1 MKFNHFFIPQGAKV
15 VHDENLNLFTITYN
29 KGTRE
34 NPIMEE
40 LKLHADSSIILD
52 TGNALKPGIIDH
64 HQPGCEFADKC
75 VAHIVVNKGSSY
87 LEHLLDKAEV
97 NVVTHFIPDL
107 DALGSVYFTLKYLR
121 NEAFTFLDQQVADYI
136 NMVDMGKLS
145 LDPEKPIGIASL
157 WLHHT
162 NIKDYSAAY
171 TQEFNQDLLAKGLL
185 FMEGVFKVIETDEN
199 PYTNEGFEQILA
211 FEEPIKDILN
221 DASNYRL
228 DVENSITGII
238 EMYNSDT
245 RGMDEVEV
253 IISRDARSFLWKY
266 MVRGDRNNSLFG
278 NGFKLTCLHV
288 TGKRGAIISV
298 DPNYPYDLKGLG
310 VYLDTLE
317 ITQLLNSEGIE
328 EIINGVDGGP
338 RSGFHRNNPWYDGRG
353 THNFTIIDVPRG
365 GTMLSE
371 TQINDA
377 IFAYQLWPDYG
388 VVCNINPV
396 AQQPISQEDLN
407 ALIALPL
414 EKRPQIS
421 KNSENKVIH
430 SQIDEYLSVL
440 CKFQIDTF
448 LTAPKLLRYD
458 ETFGTHIEAL
468 CLKPENDVF
477 LNLDEIKTALK
488 NIHSIA
494 YNEYQHITKCKHW
507 SELLSTY
514 VANGFN
520 FFNSRAYDKQ
530 KNEAINEIS
539 PYLNYTFIKGILNTC
554 NSLPASAF
562 AQLFIRVETSI
573 KHVDL
578 PYEMLGM
585 QTAFPEAFSPES
597 LQNLLQSNDNV
608 STTCQSILGHFAYE
622 RDDEPHFE
630 EVPIYSFNSIKN
642 YIDDLFHLLNVED
655 PELKGRINRFKK
667 TDFKQLVPEQQGEI
681 KANKLEILLET
692 LSQGKHVLI
701 EQVFGEKCKN
711 LRVKKYQLINKV
723 TNPHVLSCLIKLDF
737 EQLKQQ
743 SFGTIREQIGQ
754 LEKTSQND
762 PILDDFIKE
771 LKLFE
776 ELASLSML
784 INRIDRFSSMNGV
797 ATSDDY
803 LKALNK
809 LLYSLLR
816 VITLYTNFNNIDELQ
831 NELANAMGILNELR
845 MMPMELDRFETS
857 ALREK
862 MAVFIPVIVDEVNL
876 PVNDLDLQ
884 IQRGMEQFELIMGQ
898 GGIMEEIFKLP
909 LFYQQRFYDIFSG
922 FKRYY
927 KERLNFFRTDLKL
940 LIEESETGNETKLSE
955 RYILTCNNLI
965 SDSVAFDWQEL
976 KDQVDELEAPGEIS
990 SLFYTKYF
998 DWLKLNALPDKKEL
1012 YALNSEIRFA
1022 EGRSDEELTQI
1033 IINLPHP
1040 KSNEPIRIEELMMN
1054 FQLNDVIKHRPIN
1067 LIHDAYDFLI
1077 EHFISKYHV
1086 DNVRD
1091 TLAQFST
1098 KFPWYYR
1105 YLTDKKYLRML
1116 FIFLSL
1122 FMLGAGAFDG
1132 TRYKDKLA
1140 PLAEWM
1146 NQHIGGKLFQ
1156 FVSELFAYAWGL
1168 IISLSFII
1176 PLVFVFNYLYH
1187 RYILREKP
1195 DENDKEKKLNFFQ
1208 LIQNIEG
1215 KRSHLLYIPFV
1226 IPLLIVVLQMSN
1238 SDTIELINKIEG
1250 FRFFATLSLVVGLT
1264 ILSVYNYVKERNEKM
1279 STAWLIKRTEHMLW
1293 LHLIQAF
1300 IIAIFVIDLILRF
1313 QVDAS
1318 NFETEDGGLF
1328 FLGMSKY
1335 IEIKRG
1341 VIDVVIMPTF
1351 TIMITIL
1358 TLFFS
1363 FFIEKI
1369 FGGGN
1374 E

>member
-371 TQINDA
+371 VQINDA

-396 AQQPISQEDLN
+396 VQQPISQEDLD

-448 LTAPKLLRYD
+448 LSAPKLLRYD

-494 YNEYQHITKCKHW
+494 YNQYQHITKCKHW

-681 KANKLEILLET
+681 KANELEILLET

-743 SFGTIREQIGQ
+743 SFGAIREQIGQ
-754 LEKTSQND
+754 LEKSSQND

-784 INRIDRFSSMNGV
+784 VNRIDRFSSMNGA

-816 VITLYTNFNNIDELQ
+816 VITLYTNFNNIDELH

-1146 NQHIGGKLFQ
+1146 NQHIGAKLFQ

-1176 PLVFVFNYLYH
+1176 PLVFVLNYLYH

-1279 STAWLIKRTEHMLW
+1279 SIAWLIKRTEHMLW

>member
-371 TQINDA
+371 VQINDA

-396 AQQPISQEDLN
+396 VQQPISQEDLD

-448 LTAPKLLRYD
+448 LSAPKLLRYD

-494 YNEYQHITKCKHW
+494 YNQYQHITKCKHW

-681 KANKLEILLET
+681 KANELEILLET

-743 SFGTIREQIGQ
+743 SFGAIREQIGQ
-754 LEKTSQND
+754 LEKSSQND

-784 INRIDRFSSMNGV
+784 VNRIDRFSSMNGA

-990 SLFYTKYF
+990 SLFYSKYF
-998 DWLKLNALPDKKEL
+998 DWLKLNASTDKKEL

-1033 IINLPHP
+1033 IINLPQP

-1146 NQHIGGKLFQ
+1146 NQHIGAKLFQ

-1176 PLVFVFNYLYH
+1176 PLVFVLNYLYH

-1279 STAWLIKRTEHMLW
+1279 SIAWLIKRTEHMLW

>member
-1 MKFNHFFIPQGAKV
+1 MKFNYSFIPQGSKV
-15 VHDENLNLFTITYN
+15 VHDEDQNLFTITYN

-34 NPIMEE
+34 NPITETLE
-40 LKLHADSSIILD
+40 LPADSSIILD

-75 VAHIVVNKGSSY
+75 VAHIVVNNGIPY
-87 LEHLLDKAEV
+87 LEHLLDKEEV
-97 NVVTHFIPDL
+97 TIVTHFIPDL
-107 DALGSVYFTLKYLR
+107 DALGSVYFTRKYLK

-157 WLHHT
+157 WLHQT
-162 NIKDYSAAY
+162 NIKDYSTAF
-171 TQEFNQDLLAKGLL
+171 TQEFNQDLLAKGLM
-185 FMEGVFKVIETDEN
+185 FMDGVFEVIRTDEN
-199 PYTNEGFEQILA
+199 PYINEGFEQIAA

-228 DVENSITGII
+228 DVENSTTGII
-238 EMYNSDT
+238 ELYNSDT

-253 IISRDARSFLWKY
+253 IISRDAKSFLWKY

-278 NGFKLTCLHV
+278 NGFKLTCLHM

-328 EIINGVDGGP
+328 EIINGADGGP
-338 RSGFHRNNPWYDGRG
+338 RSGFHRKNPWYDGRG

-371 TQINDA
+371 AQINDA

-388 VVCNINPV
+388 VVCNISPV
-396 AQQPISQEDLN
+396 AQQPMSQEDLD
-407 ALIALPL
+407 ALMALPL
-414 EKRPQIS
+414 NKRPHIS
-421 KNSENKVIH
+421 KTSENTLIH
-430 SQIDEYLSVL
+430 PQINEYLSEL
-440 CKFQIDTF
+440 CSHQINTF
-448 LTAPKLLRYD
+448 LNAPKLFPYD
-458 ETFGTHIEAL
+458 ELFGSHIEEL
-468 CLKPENDVF
+468 CSKPENDVF
-477 LNLDEIKTALK
+477 LNLEEIKTALK
-488 NIHSIA
+488 NLHTIA
-494 YNEYQHITKCKHW
+494 YNEYQHITKCQHW
-507 SELLSTY
+507 SELLAIY

-520 FFNSRAYDKQ
+520 FFNSRAYEKQ
-530 KNEAINEIS
+530 KNNAINEIS
-539 PYLNYTFIKGILNTC
+539 PYLNYTFIKGLLNRC
-554 NSLPASAF
+554 ESLPPAAF
-562 AQLFIRVETSI
+562 SQLFTRVETSI
-573 KHVDL
+573 KQVDL
-578 PYEMLGM
+578 PYEILGM
-585 QTAFPEAFSPES
+585 QTAFPEAFSPDS
-597 LQNLLQSNDNV
+597 LKNMQSNDQI
-608 STTCQSILGHFAYE
+608 SGACTEMLGHFVYE

-655 PELKGRINRFKK
+655 PELKTQINRFKK
-667 TDFKQLVPEQQGEI
+667 TDFKQIVPEQLSDSNAHELEDLV
-681 KANKLEILLET
+681 KTLNKGKEYLLDR
-692 LSQGKHVLI
+692 
-701 EQVFGEKCKN
+701 VFGDKCKN

-723 TNPHVLSCLIKLDF
+723 SEPKVLSNLIKLDF
-737 EQLKQQ
+737 EQLKKR
-743 SFGTIREQIGQ
+743 SFGAIREQIGQ
-754 LEKTSQND
+754 LEKSSQQD
-762 PILDDFIKE
+762 PMLDDFIKE

-784 INRIDRFSSMNGV
+784 VTRIDRFSSLNGI
-797 ATSDDY
+797 ANLDDY
-803 LKALNK
+803 LKSLNR

-816 VITLYTNFNNIDELQ
+816 VITLYTNFNNIEELQ

-845 MMPMELDRFETS
+845 MMQMELDRFETS

-898 GGIMEEIFKLP
+898 GGIMDEITKLP
-909 LFYQQRFYDIFSG
+909 LFYQQRFNDIFSG

-927 KERLNFFRTDLKL
+927 KERIEFLRTDLKL

-976 KDQVDELEAPGEIS
+976 KDQVDELQEPGEIS
-990 SLFYTKYF
+990 PLFYSKYF
-998 DWLKLNALPDKKEL
+998 DWLKLNASTDKKEL

-1022 EGRSDEELTQI
+1022 EGRSDEDLTQI
-1033 IINLPHP
+1033 VVNLPNP
-1040 KSNEPIRIEELMMN
+1040 KSNEPIRIEELVIN
-1054 FQLNDVIKHRPIN
+1054 FQLADVIKHRPIN

-1077 EHFISKYHV
+1077 DHFISKYHV

-1132 TRYKDKLA
+1132 TRYNDKLA

-1146 NQHIGGKLFQ
+1146 HQRIGGKLFL

-1176 PLVFVFNYLYH
+1176 PLVFVLNYLYH

-1250 FRFFATLSLVVGLT
+1250 FRFFATLALVVGLT
-1264 ILSVYNYVKERNEKM
+1264 ILSVYNYVKDRNAKM
-1279 STAWLIKRTEHMLW
+1279 SGAWLIKRTEHMLW

-1328 FLGMSKY
+1328 FLGMSKH

>member
-317 ITQLLNSEGIE
+317 ITQLLSSEGIE

-371 TQINDA
+371 DQINDA

-388 VVCNINPV
+388 VICNISPV
-396 AQQPISQEDLN
+396 TQQPMSQEDLD

-448 LTAPKLLRYD
+448 LSAPKLLRYD

-494 YNEYQHITKCKHW
+494 YNQYQHITKCKHW

-681 KANKLEILLET
+681 KANELEILLET

-743 SFGTIREQIGQ
+743 SFGAIREQIGQ
-754 LEKTSQND
+754 LEKSSQND

-784 INRIDRFSSMNGV
+784 VNRIDRFSSMNGA

-990 SLFYTKYF
+990 SLFYSKYF
-998 DWLKLNALPDKKEL
+998 DWLKLNASTDKKEL

-1146 NQHIGGKLFQ
+1146 NQHIGAKLFQ

-1176 PLVFVFNYLYH
+1176 PLVFVLNYLYH

-1279 STAWLIKRTEHMLW
+1279 SIAWLIKRTEHMLW

>member
-29 KGTRE
+29 KGTHE

-40 LKLHADSSIILD
+40 LKLRADSSIILD

-75 VAHIVVNKGSSY
+75 VAHIVVNNGSSY

-185 FMEGVFKVIETDEN
+185 FMEDVFKVIETDEN

-211 FEEPIKDILN
+211 LEEPIKDILN

-228 DVENSITGII
+228 DVENSISGII

-253 IISRDARSFLWKY
+253 IISRDAQSFLWKY
-266 MVRGDRNNSLFG
+266 MVRGDRKNSLFG

-298 DPNYPYDLKGLG
+298 DPNCPYDLKGLG

-317 ITQLLNSEGIE
+317 ITQLLNSVGIE
-328 EIINGVDGGP
+328 EIINGADGGP

-396 AQQPISQEDLN
+396 AQQPISQEDLD

-448 LTAPKLLRYD
+448 LTAPKLIRYD
-458 ETFGTHIEAL
+458 ETYGTHIEAL

-494 YNEYQHITKCKHW
+494 YNQYQHITKCNHW

-530 KNEAINEIS
+530 KNEAINKIS
-539 PYLNYTFIKGILNTC
+539 PYLNYTFIKGLLNTC

-578 PYEMLGM
+578 PYEILGM

-597 LQNLLQSNDNV
+597 LQNLLLSNDKV

-667 TDFKQLVPEQQGEI
+667 TDFKQLVPEQQGEM
-681 KANKLEILLET
+681 KANELEILLET

-701 EQVFGEKCKN
+701 EQVFGEKCKD

-762 PILDDFIKE
+762 PILDDFIKK

-784 INRIDRFSSMNGV
+784 VNRINRFSSMNG
-797 ATSDDY
+797 AASNDDY

-831 NELANAMGILNELR
+831 NELANATEILNELR

-884 IQRGMEQFELIMGQ
+884 IQRGMEQSELIMGQ

-990 SLFYTKYF
+990 NLFYTKYF

-1146 NQHIGGKLFQ
+1146 NQHIGDKLFQ
-1156 FVSELFAYAWGL
+1156 FVSELFAYSWGL

-1176 PLVFVFNYLYH
+1176 PLVFVLNYLYH

>member
-1 MKFNHFFIPQGAKV
+1 MKFNYFFIPQGAKV
-15 VHDENLNLFTITYN
+15 IHDENQNLFSITYN
-29 KGTRE
+29 KGPRE
-34 NPIMEE
+34 NPIMETLE
-40 LKLHADSSIILD
+40 LPADSTIILD
-52 TGNALKPGIIDH
+52 TGNALSPGIIDH
-64 HQPGCEFADKC
+64 HQPGCKFADKC
-75 VAHIVVNKGSSY
+75 VAHIVVNNGIPY
-87 LEHLLDKAEV
+87 LEHLLGKEEV

-107 DALGSVYFTLKYLR
+107 DALGAVYFTLKYLK
-121 NEAFTFLDQQVADYI
+121 NEVFTFLDQQVADYI

-157 WLHHT
+157 WLHQT
-162 NIKDYSAAY
+162 NIKDFSTAF

-185 FMEGVFKVIETDEN
+185 FMEGVLKVIRTDEN
-199 PYTNEGFEQILA
+199 PYINQGFEQIPD

-221 DASNYRL
+221 DAANYRL

-238 EMYNSDT
+238 ELYNSDT

-253 IISRDARSFLWKY
+253 IISRDAKSFLWKY

-278 NGFKLTCLHV
+278 NGFKFTCLHT

-317 ITQLLNSEGIE
+317 VAELLSSQPLED
-328 EIINGVDGGP
+328 IINGADGGP

-371 TQINDA
+371 NQINET
-377 IFAYQLWPDYG
+377 IFAYQLWSDYG

-396 AQQPISQEDLN
+396 AQQPISQQAFD

-414 EKRPQIS
+414 NKRPHIT
-421 KNSENKVIH
+421 KTSENTLIH
-430 SQIDEYLSVL
+430 HQIDEYLSVL
-440 CKFQIDTF
+440 CSYQINTF
-448 LTAPKLLRYD
+448 LTAPKLLPYS
-458 ETFGTHIEAL
+458 ESFGSHIEEL
-468 CLKPENDVF
+468 CSKPENDVF
-477 LNLDEIKTALK
+477 LNLEEIKTALK
-488 NIHSIA
+488 NVHSIA
-494 YNEYQHITKCKHW
+494 YTEYQHITKCQHW
-507 SELLSTY
+507 SELLAMY
-514 VANGFN
+514 VAKGFN

-530 KNEAINEIS
+530 KNVAINEIS
-539 PYLNYTFIKGILNTC
+539 PYLNYTFIKGVLNRC
-554 NSLPASAF
+554 NSLPSTAF
-562 AQLFIRVETSI
+562 SELFIRVETSI

-578 PYEMLGM
+578 PYEILGM
-585 QTAFPEAFSPES
+585 QTAFPEAFSPIS
-597 LQNLLQSNDNV
+597 LKNLQSNEQV
-608 STTCQSILGHFAYE
+608 SLACKSMLGSFIYE

-630 EVPIYSFNSIKN
+630 EVPVYSFNSIKN

-655 PELKGRINRFKK
+655 PVLKAQINRFKK
-667 TDFKQLVPEQQGEI
+667 TDFKQLVPEQLSEI
-681 KANKLEILLET
+681 NADELEQLLKT
-692 LSQGKHVLI
+692 LSEGKDVLLDR
-701 EQVFGEKCKN
+701 VFGEKCKN
-711 LRVKKYQLINKV
+711 LRVTKYQLINKV
-723 TNPHVLSCLIKLDF
+723 TNPKVLSSLIKLDF
-737 EQLKQQ
+737 EQLKQR
-743 SFGTIREQIGQ
+743 SFGEIREQIGQ
-754 LEKTSQND
+754 IEKTSQHD
-762 PILDDFIKE
+762 PMLDDFIKE

-784 INRIDRFSSMNGV
+784 VARIDRFSSLSSV
-797 ATSDDY
+797 ATSDNY
-803 LKALNK
+803 LKALNR

-845 MMPMELDRFETS
+845 MMPVELDRFETS

-862 MAVFIPVIVDEVNL
+862 IAVFIPIIVDEVNL

-898 GGIMEEIFKLP
+898 RGIMEEIHKLP
-909 LFYQQRFYDIFSG
+909 LFYQQRFNDVFSG

-927 KERLNFFRTDLKL
+927 KERIAFFRTDLKL

-976 KDQVDELEAPGEIS
+976 KDQVDELQEPGEIS
-990 SLFYTKYF
+990 PLFYTKYF
-998 DWLKLNALPDKKEL
+998 DWLKLSALTDKKEL

-1040 KSNEPIRIEELMMN
+1040 KSNEPIRIEELVIN
-1054 FQLNDVIKHRPIN
+1054 FQLADVIKHRPIN

-1077 EHFISKYHV
+1077 DHFISKYHV

-1116 FIFLSL
+1116 FVFLIL
-1122 FMLGAGAFDG
+1122 FMLGAGAFDN
-1132 TRYKDKLA
+1132 TRYEGKLA
-1140 PLAEWM
+1140 PLAEWLS
-1146 NQHIGGKLFQ
+1146 QHLSSMVFHA
-1156 FVSELFAYAWGL
+1156 VVELFSYAWGV

-1176 PLVFVFNYLYH
+1176 PLVFVLNYLYL

-1195 DENDKEKKLNFFQ
+1195 DDSDQEKKLNFFQ

-1215 KRSHLLYIPFV
+1215 KRSNLLYIPFV

-1238 SDTIELINKIEG
+1238 PDTILLINKIEG
-1250 FRFFATLSLVVGLT
+1250 FRFFATLTLVVGLT
-1264 ILSVYNYVKERNEKM
+1264 ILSVYNYVKDRNAKM
-1279 STAWLIKRTEHMLW
+1279 SSAWLIKRTEHMLW

-1313 QVDAS
+1313 QVSAS
-1318 NFETEDGGLF
+1318 DFGVDNGSLF

>member
-494 YNEYQHITKCKHW
+494 YNEYQHITKCKYW

-976 KDQVDELEAPGEIS
+976 KDQIDELEAPGEIS
-990 SLFYTKYF
+990 PLFYSKYF
-998 DWLKLNALPDKKEL
+998 DWLKLNASTDKKEL

-1022 EGRSDEELTQI
+1022 EGRSDEDLNQI
-1033 IINLPHP
+1033 VVNLPNP
-1040 KSNEPIRIEELMMN
+1040 KSNDPIRIEELVIN
-1054 FQLNDVIKHRPIN
+1054 FQLADVIKHRPIN

-1077 EHFISKYHV
+1077 DHFISKYHV

-1176 PLVFVFNYLYH
+1176 PLVFVLNYLYH

>member
-371 TQINDA
+371 VQINDA

-396 AQQPISQEDLN
+396 VQQPISQEDLD

-448 LTAPKLLRYD
+448 LSAPKLLRYD

-494 YNEYQHITKCKHW
+494 YNQYQHITKCKHW

-681 KANKLEILLET
+681 KANELEILLET

-743 SFGTIREQIGQ
+743 SFGAIREQIGQ
-754 LEKTSQND
+754 LEKSSQND

-784 INRIDRFSSMNGV
+784 VNRIDRFSSMNGA

-990 SLFYTKYF
+990 SLFYSKYF
-998 DWLKLNALPDKKEL
+998 DWLKLNASTDKKEL

-1146 NQHIGGKLFQ
+1146 NQHIGAKLFQ

-1176 PLVFVFNYLYH
+1176 PLVFVLNYLYH

-1279 STAWLIKRTEHMLW
+1279 SIAWLIKRTEHMLW

>member
-371 TQINDA
+371 VQINDA

-396 AQQPISQEDLN
+396 VQQPISQEDLD

-448 LTAPKLLRYD
+448 LSAPKLLRYD

-494 YNEYQHITKCKHW
+494 YNQYQHITKCKHW

-681 KANKLEILLET
+681 KANELEILLET

-743 SFGTIREQIGQ
+743 SFGAIREQIGQ
-754 LEKTSQND
+754 LEKSSQND

-784 INRIDRFSSMNGV
+784 VNRIDRFSSMNGA

-990 SLFYTKYF
+990 SLFYSKYF
-998 DWLKLNALPDKKEL
+998 DWLKLNASTDKKEL

-1146 NQHIGGKLFQ
+1146 NQHIGAKLFQ

-1176 PLVFVFNYLYH
+1176 PLVFVLNYLYH

>member
-396 AQQPISQEDLN
+396 VQQPISQEDLD

-448 LTAPKLLRYD
+448 LTAPKLLRYE
-458 ETFGTHIEAL
+458 ETFGTDIESL

-494 YNEYQHITKCKHW
+494 YNQYQHITKCKHW

-530 KNEAINEIS
+530 KNEAINDIS
-539 PYLNYTFIKGILNTC
+539 PYLNYTFIKGLLNTC

-597 LQNLLQSNDNV
+597 LKNLLLSNDNV

-681 KANKLEILLET
+681 KANELEILLET

-784 INRIDRFSSMNGV
+784 VNRIDRFSSMNGA

-862 MAVFIPVIVDEVNL
+862 LAVFIPVIVDEVNL

-898 GGIMEEIFKLP
+898 GGILEEIFKLP

-1146 NQHIGGKLFQ
+1146 NQHIGAKLFQ

-1176 PLVFVFNYLYH
+1176 PLVFVLNYLYH

-1238 SDTIELINKIEG
+1238 PDTILLINKIEG

-1264 ILSVYNYVKERNEKM
+1264 ILSVYNYVKDRNAKM
-1279 STAWLIKRTEHMLW
+1279 SGAWLLKRTEHMLW

-1313 QVDAS
+1313 QVSAS
-1318 NFETEDGGLF
+1318 DFGSDNGGLF

>member
-1 MKFNHFFIPQGAKV
+1 
-15 VHDENLNLFTITYN
+15 
-29 KGTRE
+29 
-34 NPIMEE
+34 
-40 LKLHADSSIILD
+40 
-52 TGNALKPGIIDH
+52 
-64 HQPGCEFADKC
+64 
-75 VAHIVVNKGSSY
+75 
-87 LEHLLDKAEV
+87 
-97 NVVTHFIPDL
+97 
-107 DALGSVYFTLKYLR
+107 
-121 NEAFTFLDQQVADYI
+121 
-136 NMVDMGKLS
+136 
-145 LDPEKPIGIASL
+145 
-157 WLHHT
+157 
-162 NIKDYSAAY
+162 
-171 TQEFNQDLLAKGLL
+171 
-185 FMEGVFKVIETDEN
+185 
-199 PYTNEGFEQILA
+199 
-211 FEEPIKDILN
+211 
-221 DASNYRL
+221 
-228 DVENSITGII
+228 
-238 EMYNSDT
+238 
-245 RGMDEVEV
+245 
-253 IISRDARSFLWKY
+253 
-266 MVRGDRNNSLFG
+266 
-278 NGFKLTCLHV
+278 
-288 TGKRGAIISV
+288 
-298 DPNYPYDLKGLG
+298 
-310 VYLDTLE
+310 
-317 ITQLLNSEGIE
+317 
-328 EIINGVDGGP
+328 
-338 RSGFHRNNPWYDGRG
+338 
-353 THNFTIIDVPRG
+353 
-365 GTMLSE
+365 
-371 TQINDA
+371 
-377 IFAYQLWPDYG
+377 
-388 VVCNINPV
+388 
-396 AQQPISQEDLN
+396 
-407 ALIALPL
+407 
-414 EKRPQIS
+414 
-421 KNSENKVIH
+421 
-430 SQIDEYLSVL
+430 
-440 CKFQIDTF
+440 
-448 LTAPKLLRYD
+448 
-458 ETFGTHIEAL
+458 
-468 CLKPENDVF
+468 
-477 LNLDEIKTALK
+477 
-488 NIHSIA
+488 
-494 YNEYQHITKCKHW
+494 
-507 SELLSTY
+507 
-514 VANGFN
+514 
-520 FFNSRAYDKQ
+520 
-530 KNEAINEIS
+530 
-539 PYLNYTFIKGILNTC
+539 
-554 NSLPASAF
+554 
-562 AQLFIRVETSI
+562 
-573 KHVDL
+573 
-578 PYEMLGM
+578 
-585 QTAFPEAFSPES
+585 
-597 LQNLLQSNDNV
+597 
-608 STTCQSILGHFAYE
+608 
-622 RDDEPHFE
+622 
-630 EVPIYSFNSIKN
+630 
-642 YIDDLFHLLNVED
+642 
-655 PELKGRINRFKK
+655 
-667 TDFKQLVPEQQGEI
+667 
-681 KANKLEILLET
+681 
-692 LSQGKHVLI
+692 
-701 EQVFGEKCKN
+701 
-711 LRVKKYQLINKV
+711 
-723 TNPHVLSCLIKLDF
+723 
-737 EQLKQQ
+737 
-743 SFGTIREQIGQ
+743 
-754 LEKTSQND
+754 
-762 PILDDFIKE
+762 
-771 LKLFE
+771 
-776 ELASLSML
+776 
-784 INRIDRFSSMNGV
+784 
-797 ATSDDY
+797 
-803 LKALNK
+803 
-809 LLYSLLR
+809 
-816 VITLYTNFNNIDELQ
+816 
-831 NELANAMGILNELR
+831 
-845 MMPMELDRFETS
+845 
-857 ALREK
+857 

-1146 NQHIGGKLFQ
+1146 NQHIGAKLFQ

-1176 PLVFVFNYLYH
+1176 PLVFVLNYLYH

>member
-1 MKFNHFFIPQGAKV
+1 MKFNYFFIPQGAKV
-15 VHDENLNLFTITYN
+15 IHDENHNLFTITYN

-34 NPIMEE
+34 NPIMEALE
-40 LKLHADSSIILD
+40 LPADSSIILD

-64 HQPGCEFADKC
+64 HQPGCEFTDKC
-75 VAHIVVNKGSSY
+75 VAHIVVNNGASY
-87 LEHLLDKAEV
+87 LEHLLGKEEV

-107 DALGSVYFTLKYLR
+107 DALGAVYFTLKYLR
-121 NEAFTFLDQQVADYI
+121 NEVFTFLDQQVADYI

-157 WLHHT
+157 WLHQT
-162 NIKDYSAAY
+162 NIKDFSTAF
-171 TQEFNQDLLAKGLL
+171 TQEFNQDLLAKGLF
-185 FMEGVFKVIETDEN
+185 FMESVLKVIRTDEN
-199 PYTNEGFEQILA
+199 PYVNQGFEQIAA
-211 FEEPIKDILN
+211 FEEPIKDILD
-221 DASNYRL
+221 DATNYRL

-278 NGFKLTCLHV
+278 NGFKFTCLHT

-298 DPNYPYDLKGLG
+298 DPNFPYDLKGLG

-317 ITQLLNSEGIE
+317 VAKLLSSQPLE
-328 EIINGVDGGP
+328 EIINGADGGP

-396 AQQPISQEDLN
+396 AQQPISQEDLK

-440 CKFQIDTF
+440 CKFQIETF
-448 LTAPKLLRYD
+448 LTAPKLLRYN
-458 ETFGTHIEAL
+458 ETFGTHIEEL
-468 CLKPENDVF
+468 CSKPENDVF
-477 LNLDEIKTALK
+477 LNLEEIKTALK
-488 NIHSIA
+488 NVNSIA
-494 YNEYQHITKCKHW
+494 YTEYQHITKCQHW
-507 SELLSTY
+507 SELLAMY
-514 VANGFN
+514 VAKGFN

-530 KNEAINEIS
+530 KNVAINEIS
-539 PYLNYTFIKGILNTC
+539 PYLNYTFIKGVLNRC
-554 NSLPASAF
+554 NSLPSTAF
-562 AQLFIRVETSI
+562 SQLFIRVETSI
-573 KHVDL
+573 KYVDL
-578 PYEMLGM
+578 PYEILGM
-585 QTAFPEAFSPES
+585 QTAFPEAFSPIS
-597 LQNLLQSNDNV
+597 IKNLQSNEQV
-608 STTCQSILGHFAYE
+608 SFACKSMLGSFIYE

-655 PELKGRINRFKK
+655 PVLKAQINRFKK
-667 TDFKQLVPEQQGEI
+667 TDFKQLVPEQLSEI
-681 KANKLEILLET
+681 NAHELEQLLKT
-692 LSQGKHVLI
+692 LSEGKDVLLDR
-701 EQVFGEKCKN
+701 VFGEKCKN
-711 LRVKKYQLINKV
+711 LRVIKYQLINKV
-723 TNPHVLSCLIKLDF
+723 TNPKVLSSLIKLDF
-737 EQLKQQ
+737 EQLKQR
-743 SFGTIREQIGQ
+743 SFGEIREQIGQ
-754 LEKTSQND
+754 LEKTSQHD
-762 PILDDFIKE
+762 PMLDDFIKE

-784 INRIDRFSSMNGV
+784 VARIDRFSSLNGIANV
-797 ATSDDY
+797 DDY
-803 LKALNK
+803 LKSLNR

-831 NELANAMGILNELR
+831 NELTNAMGILNELR
-845 MMPMELDRFETS
+845 MMPLELDRFETS

-862 MAVFIPVIVDEVNL
+862 IALFIPIIVDEVNL

-884 IQRGMEQFELIMGQ
+884 IQRGMEQFELIVGQ
-898 GGIMEEIFKLP
+898 GGIMEEIYKLP
-909 LFYQQRFYDIFSG
+909 LFYQQRFNDVFSG

-927 KERLNFFRTDLKL
+927 KERIAFFRTDLKL

-976 KDQVDELEAPGEIS
+976 KDQVDELQEPGEIRP
-990 SLFYTKYF
+990 LFYTKYF
-998 DWLKLNALPDKKEL
+998 DWLKLSALTDKKEL

-1033 IINLPHP
+1033 VVNLPNP
-1040 KSNEPIRIEELMMN
+1040 KSNEPIRIEELVIN
-1054 FQLNDVIKHRPIN
+1054 FQLADVIKHRPIN

-1077 EHFISKYHV
+1077 DHFISKYHV

-1116 FIFLSL
+1116 FIFLVL
-1122 FMLGAGAFDG
+1122 FMLGAGAFDS
-1132 TRYKDKLA
+1132 TRYKGKLA
-1140 PLAEWM
+1140 PLAEWLS
-1146 NQHIGGKLFQ
+1146 QHLGGKVFH
-1156 FVSELFAYAWGL
+1156 VVVELFSYAWGL

-1176 PLVFVFNYLYH
+1176 PLVFVLNYLYH

-1195 DENDKEKKLNFFQ
+1195 DDSDQEKKLNFFQ

-1215 KRSHLLYIPFV
+1215 KRSNLLYIPFV

-1238 SDTIELINKIEG
+1238 PDTILLINKIEG
-1250 FRFFATLSLVVGLT
+1250 FRFFATLTLVVGLT
-1264 ILSVYNYVKERNEKM
+1264 ILSVYNYVKDRNAKM
-1279 STAWLIKRTEHMLW
+1279 SSAWLIKRTEHMLW

-1313 QVDAS
+1313 QVSAS
-1318 NFETEDGGLF
+1318 DFGVDDGSLF

>member
-353 THNFTIIDVPRG
+353 THNFTIIDVPLG
-365 GTMLSE
+365 GTMLGE

-396 AQQPISQEDLN
+396 AQQPISQEDLD

-468 CLKPENDVF
+468 CVKPENDVF

-539 PYLNYTFIKGILNTC
+539 PYLNYTFIKGLLNTC

-597 LQNLLQSNDNV
+597 LQNLLLSNDNV

-681 KANKLEILLET
+681 KANELEILLET

-784 INRIDRFSSMNGV
+784 VNRIDRFSSMNGA

-1086 DNVRD
+1086 DKVRD

-1146 NQHIGGKLFQ
+1146 NQHIGAKLFQ

-1176 PLVFVFNYLYH
+1176 PLVFVLNYLYH

>member
-1 MKFNHFFIPQGAKV
+1 MKFNYFFIPQGAKV
-15 VHDENLNLFTITYN
+15 IHDENQNLFSITYN
-29 KGTRE
+29 KGPRE
-34 NPIMEE
+34 NPIMETLE
-40 LKLHADSSIILD
+40 LPADSTIILD
-52 TGNALKPGIIDH
+52 TGNALRPGIIDH
-64 HQPGCEFADKC
+64 HQPGCKFADKC
-75 VAHIVVNKGSSY
+75 VAHIVVNNGIPY
-87 LEHLLDKAEV
+87 LEHLLGKEEV

-107 DALGSVYFTLKYLR
+107 DALGAVYFTLKYLR
-121 NEAFTFLDQQVADYI
+121 NEVFTFLDQQVADYI

-157 WLHHT
+157 WLHQT
-162 NIKDYSAAY
+162 NIKDFSTAF

-185 FMEGVFKVIETDEN
+185 FMEGVLKVIRTDEN
-199 PYTNEGFEQILA
+199 PYINQGFEQIPD

-221 DASNYRL
+221 DAANYRL

-238 EMYNSDT
+238 ELYNSDT

-253 IISRDARSFLWKY
+253 IISRDAKSFLWKY

-278 NGFKLTCLHV
+278 KGFKFTCLHT
-288 TGKRGAIISV
+288 TGKNGAIISV

-317 ITQLLNSEGIE
+317 ITQLLNSKGIE
-328 EIINGVDGGP
+328 EIINGADGGP

-371 TQINDA
+371 NQINET
-377 IFAYQLWPDYG
+377 IFAYQLWSDYG

-396 AQQPISQEDLN
+396 AQQPISQEAFD

-414 EKRPQIS
+414 NKRPHIT
-421 KNSENKVIH
+421 KTSENTLIH
-430 SQIDEYLSVL
+430 HQIDKYLSVL
-440 CKFQIDTF
+440 CSYQINTF
-448 LTAPKLLRYD
+448 LSAPKLLPYS
-458 ETFGTHIEAL
+458 ESFGSHIEEL
-468 CLKPENDVF
+468 CSKPENDVF
-477 LNLDEIKTALK
+477 LNLEEIKTALK
-488 NIHSIA
+488 NVHSIA
-494 YNEYQHITKCKHW
+494 YTEYQHITKCQHW
-507 SELLSTY
+507 SELLAMY
-514 VANGFN
+514 VAKGFN

-530 KNEAINEIS
+530 KNVAINEIS
-539 PYLNYTFIKGILNTC
+539 PYLNYTFIKGVLNRC
-554 NSLPASAF
+554 NSLPSTAF
-562 AQLFIRVETSI
+562 TELFIRVETSI

-578 PYEMLGM
+578 PYEILGM
-585 QTAFPEAFSPES
+585 QTAFPEAFSPIS
-597 LQNLLQSNDNV
+597 LKNLQSNEQL
-608 STTCQSILGHFAYE
+608 SLACKSMLGSFIYE

-630 EVPIYSFNSIKN
+630 EVPVYSFNSIKN

-655 PELKGRINRFKK
+655 PVLKAQINRFKK
-667 TDFKQLVPEQQGEI
+667 TDFKQLVPEQLSEI
-681 KANKLEILLET
+681 NADELEQLLKT
-692 LSQGKHVLI
+692 LSEGKDVLLDR
-701 EQVFGEKCKN
+701 VFGEKCKN
-711 LRVKKYQLINKV
+711 LRVTKYQLINKV
-723 TNPHVLSCLIKLDF
+723 TNPKVLSSLIKLDF
-737 EQLKQQ
+737 EQLKQR
-743 SFGTIREQIGQ
+743 SFGEIREQIGQ
-754 LEKTSQND
+754 IEKTSQHD
-762 PILDDFIKE
+762 PMLDDFIKE

-784 INRIDRFSSMNGV
+784 VARIDRFSSLSSV
-797 ATSDDY
+797 ATSDNY
-803 LKALNK
+803 LKALNR

-845 MMPMELDRFETS
+845 MMPVELDRFETS

-862 MAVFIPVIVDEVNL
+862 IAVFIPIIVDEVNL

-898 GGIMEEIFKLP
+898 RGIMEEIHKLP
-909 LFYQQRFYDIFSG
+909 LFYQQRFNDVFSG

-927 KERLNFFRTDLKL
+927 KERIAFFRTDLKL

-976 KDQVDELEAPGEIS
+976 KDQVDELQESGEIS
-990 SLFYTKYF
+990 PLFYTKYF
-998 DWLKLNALPDKKEL
+998 DWLKLSALTDKKEL

-1040 KSNEPIRIEELMMN
+1040 KSNEPIRIEELVIN
-1054 FQLNDVIKHRPIN
+1054 FQLADVIKHRPIN

-1077 EHFISKYHV
+1077 DHFISKYHV

-1116 FIFLSL
+1116 FVFLVL
-1122 FMLGAGAFDG
+1122 FLLGAGAFDN
-1132 TRYKDKLA
+1132 TRYKGKLA
-1140 PLAEWM
+1140 PLAEWL
-1146 NQHIGGKLFQ
+1146 NQHLGSKVFHA
-1156 FVSELFAYAWGL
+1156 VVELFSYAWGV

-1176 PLVFVFNYLYH
+1176 PLVFVLNYLYQ

-1195 DENDKEKKLNFFQ
+1195 DDSDQEKKLNFFQ

-1215 KRSHLLYIPFV
+1215 KRSNLLYIPFV

-1238 SDTIELINKIEG
+1238 PDTILLINKIEG
-1250 FRFFATLSLVVGLT
+1250 FRFFATLTLVVGLT
-1264 ILSVYNYVKERNEKM
+1264 ILSVYNYVKDRNAKM
-1279 STAWLIKRTEHMLW
+1279 SSAWLIKRTEHMLW

-1313 QVDAS
+1313 QVSAS
-1318 NFETEDGGLF
+1318 DFGVDNGSLF

>member
-421 KNSENKVIH
+421 KNSVNKVIH

-494 YNEYQHITKCKHW
+494 YNEYQHITKCKYW

-1176 PLVFVFNYLYH
+1176 PLVFVLNYLYH

-1250 FRFFATLSLVVGLT
+1250 FRFFATLALVVGLT
-1264 ILSVYNYVKERNEKM
+1264 ILSVYNYVKDRNAKM
-1279 STAWLIKRTEHMLW
+1279 SGAWLIKRTEHMLW

>member
-1 MKFNHFFIPQGAKV
+1 
-15 VHDENLNLFTITYN
+15 
-29 KGTRE
+29 
-34 NPIMEE
+34 
-40 LKLHADSSIILD
+40 
-52 TGNALKPGIIDH
+52 
-64 HQPGCEFADKC
+64 
-75 VAHIVVNKGSSY
+75 
-87 LEHLLDKAEV
+87 
-97 NVVTHFIPDL
+97 VTHFIPDL

-494 YNEYQHITKCKHW
+494 YNEYQHITKCKYW

-754 LEKTSQND
+754 LEKTSQNY

-1176 PLVFVFNYLYH
+1176 PLVFVLNYLYH